1 MITLQ
6 LQKEKVTVRGEEQ
19 QEEQQETEEE
29 EHEKEEEHEE
39 EEVSS
44 QTVPKF
50 NVPQALQ

>member
-6 LQKEKVTVRGEEQ
+6 LQEEKVAVRGEEQ

-44 QTVPKF
+44 QAVPKF